1 LALRLLVTGG
11 AGFIGS
17 HLVDALLARGQH
29 VRVLDNFST
38 GRREN
43 LPTRPGLD
51 VLEGDIRDLQICR
64 RAAEGCA
71 AVLHEAALGSVPR
84 SVADPS
90 TTHAVNATGTLNV
103 FIAAHEAGIRRVVY
117 ASSSSVYGTERTLPK
132 REDLVG
138 QPLSPYASSKR
149 ANELD
154 AAAFARCYDMTL
166 IGLRYFNVYG
176 PRQEADSPYAAVIP
190 SFFKAALKG
199 EPALIHGDGDQS
211 RSFTFVADVVD
222 ANLAALEVRI
232 DGDPSPVVNI
242 GTSERRTVN
251 ELWHAVCGTV
261 GVSLEARHGP
271 PREGDVRDSLAD
283 LTRAREVLGYQPAHR
298 LEEGL
303 AKTLPDYAARIR

>member
-1 LALRLLVTGG
+1 LRLLVTGG

-17 HLVDALLARGQH
+17 HLVDALLARGHH
-29 VRVLDNFST
+29 VRVLDNFFT
-38 GRREN
+38 GRKDN
-43 LPTRPGLD
+43 VPARPGLD
-51 VLEGDIRDLQICR
+51 ILEGDIRDLETCR
-64 RAAEGCA
+64 RAAEGCD

-84 SVADPS
+84 SVKDPS
-90 TTHAVNATGTLNV
+90 TTHAVNATGALNV
-103 FIAAHEAGIRRVVY
+103 FIGARDAGIRRVVY

-132 REDLVG
+132 REDLIG

-154 AAAFARCYDMTL
+154 AAAFARCYDMTFV
-166 IGLRYFNVYG
+166 GLRYFNVYG

-190 SFFKAALKG
+190 LFFKAALKG
-199 EPALIHGDGDQS
+199 EAALIHGDGEQS

-222 ANLAALEVRI
+222 ANLAALEVQI
-232 DGDPSPVVNI
+232 AGDPSPVVNI

-251 ELWHAVCGTV
+251 DLWHAVCRTV

-271 PREGDVRDSLAD
+271 PREGDIRDSLAD
-283 LTRAREVLGYQPAHR
+283 LTRAREILGYRPARR

-303 AKTLPDYAARIR
+303 AQTLSDYAARFR